1 MCGWKG
7 EGWSGHWEVG
17 TGGQAGR
24 HGCVGKKKKK
34 DLVLVFSNEKK
45 QVSPADRG
53 GGTLGAAGDRAPYVS
68 AHQVRD
74 VPRQR
79 GARAGWVCLPK
90 SLASGCSKELLS
102 FFFSPLLFY
111 LFFFFYGRL
120 RRWV

>member
-1 MCGWKG
+1 MLCLHVWL
-7 EGWSGHWEVG
+7 EGRRLERSLGGGHRRPSRK
-17 TGGQAGR
+17 AR
-24 HGCVGKKKKK
+24 LHRKKKKK

-102 FFFSPLLFY
+102 FFFLLFY
-111 LFFFFYGRL
+111 FIYFFFFTAG
-120 RRWV
+120 